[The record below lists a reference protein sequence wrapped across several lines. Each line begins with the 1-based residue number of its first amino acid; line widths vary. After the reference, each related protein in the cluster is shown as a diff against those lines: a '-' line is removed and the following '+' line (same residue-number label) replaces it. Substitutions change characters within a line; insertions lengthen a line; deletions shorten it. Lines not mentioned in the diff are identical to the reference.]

1 MQAVWFDAG
10 AQASGRLLLTIHHL
24 AVDGVSWRIL
34 VPELAAAWEAIA
46 RGGVPALAPRGTSFR
61 GWAQRLASHARDG
74 GRVAELA
81 FWRGM
86 LDAPS
91 LSLVDGALDPVRD
104 INGTAGRLTLTLP
117 AALTGALLTRVPA
130 AFHGGIND
138 VLLTGLVVAIADWC
152 RRRGAGDRAA
162 RCCSTS
168 RDMGARRCSGI
179 STCRARWAG
188 SPACS
193 RCGSIPARSMS
204 RRRWRAAGR
213 SGARSRPSR
222 NSCARCPTTGSAMV
236 CCVI

>member
-1 MQAVWFDAG
+1 MWFDAG
-10 AQASGRLLLTIHHL
+10 AQAAGRLLLTIHHL

-46 RGGVPALAPRGTSFR
+46 QRAGGRRWRRGEPRFAAGRSGLPRMRALA
-61 GWAQRLASHARDG
+61 D
-74 GRVAELA
+74 RVAELA

-86 LDAPS
+86 LGAPS
-91 LSLVDGALDPVRD
+91 LSLVEGALDPERD

-138 VLLTGLVVAIADWC
+138 VLLTGL
-152 RRRGAGDRAA
+152 GGGDCGLVPAA
-162 RCCSTS
+162 WPRVGQPRCCSIW
-168 RDMGARRCSGI
+168 RDTGARRCSRM
-179 STCRARWAG
+179 STCRARWGG

-193 RCGSIPARSMS
+193 RCGSTPARSMS
-204 RRRWRAAGR
+204 MMRWRAAAR
-213 SGARSRPSR
+213 LGARSRASR
-222 NSCARCPTTGSAMV
+222 NSCGRCPTTGSAMG